1 MACCPNEDNTKV
13 YIFGGIETQEL
24 ETSIE
29 VDLRDLSSQVFAHK
43 KVS

>member
-1 MACCPNEDNTKV
+1 MACCPNEHNTKV
-13 YIFGGIETQEL
+13 HIFGGVETQEL

-29 VDLRDLSSQVFAHK
+29 VDLRDLSSKVFSHK